1 MRGGLRGLFTE
12 NAGPSGKSSRRAWK
26 GGGCV
31 AGASSGRM
39 GEQRGAPAIR
49 ESATTS
55 GGSVDPAAKV
65 RRYRRR
71 RRRRRRRL
79 LCDAERADVC
89 IRGGTIRGSLF
100 SPVRSVLR
108 CRSETEERPAECASD
123 EASST
128 LIQLRN
134 GPRSFATSNL

>member
-1 MRGGLRGLFTE
+1 MVKVH
-12 NAGPSGKSSRRAWK
+12 AAARARARQ

-31 AGASSGRM
+31 AGASSGRT

-71 RRRRRRRL
+71 L

-100 SPVRSVLR
+100 PPVRSVLR
-108 CRSETEERPAECASD
+108 SRSETGVNPAECASD
-123 EASST
+123 EASFT
-128 LIQLRN
+128 LIQLRSVPILSQPIYKD
-134 GPRSFATSNL
+134 GSFECYL

>member
-1 MRGGLRGLFTE
+1 MVKVHAARDGEGG
-12 NAGPSGKSSRRAWK
+12 APSGRT
-26 GGGCV
+26 
-31 AGASSGRM
+31 

-71 RRRRRRRL
+71 L
-79 LCDAERADVC
+79 LCDAERTDVC

-108 CRSETEERPAECASD
+108 SRSEMGEERPAECASD
-123 EASST
+123 EASFT
-128 LIQLRN
+128 LIQLRKR
-134 GPRSFATSNL
+134 PRSFATFNLLKMDLLNFM